1 MMIIIII
8 TIIIVI
14 IIIITIIIITII
26 IIIIITII
34 INIFILCP
42 RHNFKSG
49 KRNSWFGIRV
59 AKIKRHLVRV
69 ENLFR

>member
-1 MMIIIII
+1 MMMIIIII
-8 TIIIVI
+8 TII
-14 IIIITIIIITII
+14 II

-42 RHNFKSG
+42 RHNFKLG
-49 KRNSWFGIRV
+49 KRNSWFGIRA

>member
-1 MMIIIII
+1 MM
-8 TIIIVI
+8 
-14 IIIITIIIITII
+14 